1 MKILRFPML
10 VIKDVLKNMD
20 SIDLINLSLASKKMG
35 HLISL
40 ADTHR
45 FKVDLEHFLI
55 ISINEKQY
63 NIQLPKN
70 VSSRVTVMI
79 TIDNAWP
86 AREWLHIY
94 WNKKWT
100 ELLVHILRVFKSPLT
115 TVNSKSMPN
124 GKLIEAI
131 QILSAEQCEIKK
143 MYIHQDLQKKKSLRN
158 IIESLNITERL
169 ITTRMGKITRTVI
182 GGVPNQRR

>member
-1 MKILRFPML
+1 
-10 VIKDVLKNMD
+10 
-20 SIDLINLSLASKKMG
+20 MG
-35 HLISL
+35 QLISL

-45 FKVDLEHFLI
+45 FTVDLEHFLI
-55 ISINEKQY
+55 IYSNEKQY

-70 VSSRVTVMI
+70 VSNRVTVMI

-100 ELLVHILRVFKSPLT
+100 ELLVHILRVFKCPLT

-158 IIESLNITERL
+158 IIENLNITERL
-169 ITTRMGKITRTVI
+169 IITR
-182 GGVPNQRR
+182 